1 MSILELFR
9 MSEGNIKSLRVLNQI
24 EVDSIIS
31 NCSKLIA
38 FQRHH
43 ALIEYVI
50 YNYNALN
57 DLFVKKAIQYTSIEL
72 NDLGYPFDNLFLE
85 SNALILNFLASART
99 FIDHME
105 ANIRKSDNEKGT
117 KISFFKELTAH
128 EFDSKFSYKF
138 MGKLRNY
145 VQHCGMP
152 PLNYTISKNHEDNN
166 ILNTTLNVMFNRDA
180 LLREYD
186 SWGSHVIP
194 QLKAQTPEFSIFILM
209 NEYIYSLIKIYIT
222 YTKQDNLLG
231 TLKAKQE
238 ILSIINQGEG
248 YYLNDYAIGKITP
261 QDEGVKINP
270 STIPASLLKKI
281 DTFSKIELLLED
293 HKATEFFDYNSLKE
307 IIKYKQ

>member
-1 MSILELFR
+1 MSTLELFR
-9 MSEGNIKSLRVLNQI
+9 LTEGNIKSLRALNPI
-24 EVDSIIS
+24 EVNSIIS

-57 DLFVKKAIQYTSIEL
+57 ELFFKKAIQYTTIEL
-72 NDLGYPFDNLFLE
+72 NDLSYPFDNLFLE

-105 ANIRKSDNEKGT
+105 ANIRKSDNKEGA

-152 PLNYTISKNHEDNN
+152 PLNYDLSKNHEDIN
-166 ILNTTLNVMFNRDA
+166 ILNTSLKVMFNRDA
-180 LLREYD
+180 LLKEYD

-194 QLKAQTPEFSIFILM
+194 QLKAQTPEFSIFILI
-209 NEYIYSLIKIYIT
+209 NEYIYSLINIYIT
-222 YTKQDNLLG
+222 YTKKYNLLE
-231 TLKAKQE
+231 TLEAKKE
-238 ILSIINQGEG
+238 ILSIINQEEG
-248 YYLNDYAIGKITP
+248 YYNNDYAIGNITP
-261 QDEGVKINP
+261 RDEGIKIKL
-270 STIPASLLKKI
+270 STIPASLMKKI
-281 DTFSKIELLLED
+281 DTFSKLELLIVN
-293 HKATEFFDYNSLKE
+293 HQATEFFDYDSLKN
-307 IIKYKQ
+307 II